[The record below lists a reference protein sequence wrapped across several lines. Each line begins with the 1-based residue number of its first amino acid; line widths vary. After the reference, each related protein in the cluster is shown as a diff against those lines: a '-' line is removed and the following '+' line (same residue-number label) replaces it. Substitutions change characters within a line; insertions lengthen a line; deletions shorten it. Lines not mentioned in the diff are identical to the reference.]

1 MQPRL
6 SHFTKEASRLA
17 MRPQSGPALTP
28 LSVLNTLT
36 PGGKRDSF
44 SLLPSGERKT
54 MSFQI
59 LLLLQILLMCVIG
72 LRRLQHTPALFII
85 QAARDGCF
93 GVCHILPR
101 PVYIAACHRLE
112 RHE

>member
-1 MQPRL
+1 
-6 SHFTKEASRLA
+6 
-17 MRPQSGPALTP
+17 
-28 LSVLNTLT
+28 
-36 PGGKRDSF
+36 
-44 SLLPSGERKT
+44 

-72 LRRLQHTPALFII
+72 LRPLQHTPALFII

-101 PVYIAACHRLE
+101 PVYIAACHRHE